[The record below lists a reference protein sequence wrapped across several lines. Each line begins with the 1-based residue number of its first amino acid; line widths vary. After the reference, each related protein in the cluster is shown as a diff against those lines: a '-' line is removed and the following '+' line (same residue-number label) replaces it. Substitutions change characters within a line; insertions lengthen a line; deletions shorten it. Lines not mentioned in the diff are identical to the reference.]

1 LFDRR
6 EVRLMFKFL
15 AKLFGPGDDSVKQE
29 EHALLDANLLDALM
43 EHIPDNLYFKDRE
56 SRFIRINKAAA
67 NWYKLSDP
75 GDAEGKSD
83 FDLFTAEHA
92 QPAYDDEQE
101 ILRTGQPLLHIE
113 EKETWP
119 DGRITWVDTSKLP
132 LRDRDGH
139 IIGTFGI
146 SSDITEKKQAE
157 AALRAALDAA
167 EAASR
172 AKSEFVANMSHEIRT
187 PMNAIIGMAELL
199 LDTHLTASQDDYA
212 RTILDAGESLL
223 SLLNDILDFAKIE
236 AGKVELIPEP
246 FDMRDCIGSMM
257 KSLAVR
263 AHRKDLELAYEIHS
277 SVPQTLI
284 GDFHRLRQILV
295 NLVGNAI
302 KFTERGEVVL
312 NVHVHHRDAD
322 EIELDFRV
330 RDTGIGI
337 STDKLDKIFEEFEQA
352 DKSMTRRYGGTGLG
366 LAIASRLVR
375 LMNGQICVDSEEGR
389 GSTFAFHVTM
399 GVGEGPLPATT
410 PTRPELLQGIRVLVV
425 DDNATNRRILSAML
439 GNWGMNVTAV
449 VGGPE
454 GLQTLEQAQV
464 ASEPIQ
470 LVLSDVNMPDM
481 DGFTFAQ
488 AVAENAGFETPPIV
502 MLTSGIPPDHM
513 GRSRVPQIAAQLT
526 KPVKQSEL
534 QTAILEVLGV
544 ATSKHA
550 HGEPI
555 PTQPMR
561 SLRVLLVEDSLVN
574 QKLAMGLLSNWGHQ
588 VTLARNGEEA
598 LAASAENE
606 FDVVLM
612 DLEMPI
618 MDGMQATRAIRQREQ
633 GSDKHLAIIA
643 MTAHAMTGDRE
654 KCLAAGMDGY
664 VAKPVRQRELYQ
676 AIASFF
682 PELQPSN
689 ETGNA

>member
-1 LFDRR
+1 
-6 EVRLMFKFL
+6 MFRFL
-15 AKLFGPGDDSVKQE
+15 AKLFGLGRDWVKQDE
-29 EHALLDANLLDALM
+29 QALLDANLLDALM
-43 EHIPDNLYFKDRE
+43 EHIPDNLYFKDRG

-75 GDAEGKSD
+75 DAAQGKSD

-101 ILRTGQPLLHIE
+101 IVRTGHPLLHIE

-119 DGRITWVDTSKLP
+119 DGRVTWVDTSKLP
-132 LRDRDGH
+132 LRDREGR

-157 AALRAALDAA
+157 AALRAALDTA

-187 PMNAIIGMAELL
+187 PMNAIIGMTELL
-199 LDTHLTASQDDYA
+199 LDTPLMASQEDYA
-212 RTILDAGESLL
+212 RTILDASESLL

-246 FDMRDCIGSMM
+246 FDVRDCIGSMM

-277 SVPQTLI
+277 SVPQTLV
-284 GDFHRLRQILV
+284 GDFDRLRQILV
-295 NLVGNAI
+295 NLVGNAV
-302 KFTERGEVVL
+302 KFTDQGEVVL
-312 NVHVHHRDAD
+312 NVQVHHRDAD
-322 EIELDFRV
+322 QIALDFRV

-337 STDKLDKIFEEFEQA
+337 SPDKLDKIFEEFEQA
-352 DKSMTRRYGGTGLG
+352 DKTMTRRYGGTGLG

-375 LMNGQICVDSEEGR
+375 LMDGQIRVESEAGR
-389 GSTFAFHVTM
+389 GSTFIFHVTM
-399 GVGEGPLPATT
+399 RVGERPLPATT
-410 PTRPELLQGIRVLVV
+410 PTRPELLRGLDVLVV
-425 DDNATNRRILSAML
+425 DDNATNRRILSEML
-439 GNWGMNVTAV
+439 GNWGMHVTAV
-449 VGGPE
+449 AGGPQ
-454 GLQTLEQAQV
+454 GLQVLEQAQV
-464 ASEPIQ
+464 AGEPIQ

-488 AVAENAGFETPPIV
+488 AVSEQATGKTPPIV
-502 MLTSGIPPDHM
+502 MLTSGIPPEHI
-513 GRSRVPQIAAQLT
+513 GRSRAPHISAQLT

-534 QTAILEVLGV
+534 RTAILGVLGV
-544 ATSKHA
+544 AASHTA
-550 HGEPI
+550 HGEQI
-555 PTQPMR
+555 PLQPTR
-561 SLRVLLVEDSLVN
+561 SLRVLLVEDSVVN
-574 QKLAMGLLSNWGHQ
+574 QKLAVGLLTNWGHE

-598 LAASAENE
+598 ITASADAE

-618 MDGMQATRAIRQREQ
+618 MDGMAATRAIRQREQ
-633 GSDKHLAIIA
+633 GSDKHLVIIA

-676 AIASFF
+676 AIASFV
-682 PELQPSN
+682 PDLQVSK
-689 ETGNA
+689 ETGSS